1 MNTDSQ
7 KEGAGSPHK
16 CCQIE
21 SEQRSVKTNSRSGT
35 LEASSTGNEMIEHE
49 LIIDGASCASC
60 VSKIEK
66 ALLSV
71 SGVHS
76 AEMNFAQ
83 RTVQVKT
90 NVDVS
95 KLIQAVEKAGYN
107 AKVST
112 SESEEE
118 ALDEKEQA
126 DWQYYKKLMR
136 DMTLAL
142 VLGVP
147 LMIYS
152 LIVGEMTVN
161 TDTERLVWLIVGLL
175 TLGVMVFAGKHFY
188 IGAWNSL
195 KNHSANM
202 DTLIALGTGTAW
214 LYSMV
219 VVFAPE
225 IVPLMARHVYFEA
238 TAMII
243 GLINL
248 GLALE
253 VKARGKTSE
262 AIKRLIGLQAKTARV
277 IRDDKDIDIPIED
290 VLLNDLIRVRPGEK
304 ISVDGDVVEGHTSVD
319 ESMLTGEP
327 MPVEKTEG
335 GQVVAGTINKSG
347 SIVFKATRIGKDTAL
362 AQIINMV
369 KRAQNSK
376 PPIGRLADVISAYF
390 VPVVMIV
397 AVMSAMVWLNFGPS
411 PAIAY
416 AIVSATTVLI
426 IACPC
431 ALGLATPMSVMVG
444 VGKAAEA
451 GVLIRNGEALQTAS
465 KITTMV
471 LDKTGTITQGAPKV
485 TDIIVAGSQTEDEI
499 LLLVAS
505 LEAGSE
511 HPLAMAIVES
521 AAEKGISPKKVTDFA
536 SLSGM
541 GVQAK
546 LQNKRLLFGNEKLMK
561 QQGIAIDQF
570 LDKAQQLAAEAKT
583 PMYFAV
589 DAELVAVIA
598 VADPIKSDSIEA
610 IKRLQNNGI
619 RVVMLTGDNRMT
631 AKAVASMVGITD
643 FVAEVM
649 PEDKAKKVAEY
660 QANGEI
666 VGMTGDGIND
676 APALALAN
684 VGFAIGTGTDV
695 AIESA
700 DITLMRGS
708 LHGLADAIAVSKATL
723 TNIKQNLFGA
733 FIYNV
738 AGVPFAAGVLYPFF
752 GLLLSPVIAGAAMAF
767 SSLTVV
773 TNANRLR
780 FFKAKEH

>member
-1 MNTDSQ
+1 MNSKTDSAKAHGCCSGGDKTSTANEAVDTKTQ
-7 KEGAGSPHK
+7 TRQVSSEAGEI
-16 CCQIE
+16 QLNI
-21 SEQRSVKTNSRSGT
+21 Q
-35 LEASSTGNEMIEHE
+35 
-49 LIIDGASCASC
+49 GASCASC
-60 VSKIEK
+60 VTKIET
-66 ALLSV
+66 ALKQV
-71 SGVHS
+71 AGVTG

-83 RTVQVKT
+83 RTV
-90 NVDVS
+90 
-95 KLIQAVEKAGYN
+95 LINGNASPSELVGAVEEAGYN
-107 AKVST
+107 ATLANADSD
-112 SESEEE
+112 E
-118 ALDEKEQA
+118 AAIEEKEQA
-126 DWQYYKKLMR
+126 DWAYYKKLMR
-136 DMTLAL
+136 HMVIAL
-142 VLGVP
+142 SLGVP
-147 LMIYS
+147 LMIYG
-152 LIVGEMTVN
+152 LVTGEMSVN
-161 TDTERLVWLIVGLL
+161 TTTERIVWLIIGLM
-175 TLGVMVFAGKHFY
+175 TLGVMVFSGRHFY
-188 IGAWNSL
+188 VGAWNSF

-214 LYSMV
+214 LYSMT
-219 VVFAPE
+219 VVFFPGYVPE
-225 IVPLMARHVYFEA
+225 MARHVYFEA

-253 VKARGKTSE
+253 IKARGKTSE

-277 IRDDKDIDIPIED
+277 IRDGDDIDIPIED
-290 VLLNDLIRVRPGEK
+290 VLLNDLIRVRPGER
-304 ISVDGDVVEGHTSVD
+304 ISVDGVVVEGQTSID

-327 MPVEKTEG
+327 MPIEKRKDDE
-335 GQVVAGTINKSG
+335 VVAGTINKSG
-347 SIVFKATRIGKDTAL
+347 SIVFRAERVGKDTAL

-390 VPVVMIV
+390 VPVVMII
-397 AVMSAMVWLNFGPS
+397 AVMSALAWLNFGPA
-411 PAIAY
+411 PEVAF

-451 GVLIRNGEALQTAS
+451 GVLIRNGEALQSAS

-471 LDKTGTITQGAPKV
+471 LDKTGTITEGAPKV
-485 TDIIVAGSQTEDEI
+485 TDVVIASAHNQDDVLSLA
-499 LLLVAS
+499 AS
-505 LEAGSE
+505 LESGSE

-521 AAEKGISPKKVTDFA
+521 AKEQGVPIHSVTDFESIA
-536 SLSGM
+536 GK
-541 GVQAK
+541 GVAATLNSQ
-546 LQNKRLLFGNEKLMK
+546 RLLFGNEKLMK
-561 QQGIAIDQF
+561 EKSIE
-570 LDKAQQLAAEAKT
+570 LHHYVDKAQRLAAEAKT
-583 PMYFAV
+583 PMYFAI
-589 DAELVAVIA
+589 DSKLVAVIA
-598 VADPIKSDSIEA
+598 VADPIKSDSIDA
-610 IKRLQNNGI
+610 INRLQHNGI

-631 AKAVASMVGITD
+631 AKAVARKAGIVD
-643 FVAEVM
+643 YVAEVM
-649 PEDKAKKVAEY
+649 PEDKANKVLEL
-660 QANGEI
+660 QREGEI

-676 APALALAN
+676 APALAHAN

-723 TNIKQNLFGA
+723 RNIKQNLFGA

-738 AGVPFAAGVLYPFF
+738 AGIPFAAGVFYPFL
-752 GLLLSPVIAGAAMAF
+752 GLLLSPIIAGAAMAF

-780 FFKAKEH
+780 LFKAKEH